1 MIGPFRRS
9 ATRTGEVIRFV
20 LIAQLAMGGW
30 LVWNDLGPT
39 LDKLPR
45 LFEPAAPQITV
56 PTAPG
61 DQTRRYAPATM
72 PMLQVPP
79 GTRRF
84 PQSYDMPDA
93 LRFEPDP
100 DNRSVARLT
109 GAIADGDAARF
120 ADWLKVRSEPPDKVY
135 LNSPGG
141 IVTEA
146 LALGRL
152 LRERGIATAVEPGDI
167 CLSACPYAFAGGVLR
182 DAPEGA
188 LIGLHQHYYGENTVL
203 PAFMAV
209 RDIQRG
215 QAAVMAY
222 LSEMG
227 IDLRVMQPALSTPPE
242 DIYILTP
249 QELERYRLTRRD
261 DPP

>member
-30 LVWNDLGPT
+30 LVWHDLGPT

-45 LFEPAAPQITV
+45 LFAPDAPQITV
-56 PTAPG
+56 PTEPG
-61 DQTRRYAPATM
+61 DQTRRYSPATM

-84 PQSYDMPDA
+84 PQHYDMPEE
-93 LRFEPDP
+93 LRFETDP
-100 DNRSVARLT
+100 DDRRIVRLT
-109 GAIADGDAARF
+109 GAIASGDAARF
-120 ADWLKVRSEPPDKVY
+120 GDWLKVRSETPETVY

-141 IVTEA
+141 SVTEA
-146 LALGRL
+146 LALGRIV
-152 LRERGIATAVEPGDI
+152 REAGLSTSVEPGDI
-167 CLSACPYAFAGGVLR
+167 CLSACPYVFAGGVVR
-182 DAPEGA
+182 HAPEGA
-188 LIGLHQHYYGENTVL
+188 LLGVHQHYYGENTVL

-215 QAAVMAY
+215 QAEVMDY

-227 IDLRVMQPALSTPPE
+227 IDLSVMQPALSTPPE